1 MAPAP
6 MGVAND
12 RAPVNPYA
20 NYGNPVSGAEFVGRR
35 DRIQSIRNRT
45 FTLLETASVS
55 IVGPPRIG
63 KSSLAMYVR
72 DEFAAGSSVRGLIFV
87 PVWITVSDAGSEQA
101 LFRELARRVQGWLT
115 RRGLDTGH
123 AQAEYEALRAA
134 SSWDEM
140 QIQLKVYLEELRRTG
155 YQVVAVLDEFDAA
168 RKVFTHSAPFGLLR
182 AIAYEPEIRVALII
196 TSRRTLNDIVVRST
210 AELSTFPGIFGAPET
225 LGCFG
230 DDELTELI
238 ERSPYTGEG
247 LRKTLFAL
255 LERETGGQPFLSSAL
270 LSALHERW
278 AGHGPPASSEGI
290 EEHFTGAV
298 TDCGQLIAE
307 HHRTM
312 LELLREEGRL
322 TTLFEVLFGP
332 QVTADQ
338 PAAKR
343 LAQEGII
350 KESGDGWTAYSE
362 SFQQY
367 LSRLED
373 SLATE
378 SHILW
383 PMTEVGLRGALTA
396 GLRHSY
402 GDRWQSALADSHP
415 RLVRECERRRSHVP
429 GTHDEDLL
437 DYTYPDDLLTI
448 LKTYWHQV
456 EPFFGHSRQEWEARL
471 EFVKHMRTPLSHSRR
486 SKMSPQDLEKFRV
499 TCLEI
504 LKWLEA
510 ARAARAE

>member
-1 MAPAP
+1 M
-6 MGVAND
+6 
-12 RAPVNPYA
+12 
-20 NYGNPVSGAEFVGRR
+20 
-35 DRIQSIRNRT
+35 
-45 FTLLETASVS
+45 
-55 IVGPPRIG
+55 
-63 KSSLAMYVR
+63 
-72 DEFAAGSSVRGLIFV
+72 

-134 SSWDEM
+134 PSWDEM

-278 AGHGPPASSEGI
+278 ARHGPPASSDSI
-290 EEHFTGAV
+290 EERFTGAV
-298 TDCGQLIAE
+298 AECGQLIAE
-307 HHRTM
+307 RHRTM
-312 LELLREEGRL
+312 LELLREERRAHDALRGAVRAAGDSRPTRREAAGARRHHQGKRRRLDRLFRELPAVSPPAGRHL
-322 TTLFEVLFGP
+322 T
-332 QVTADQ
+332 
-338 PAAKR
+338 
-343 LAQEGII
+343 
-350 KESGDGWTAYSE
+350 
-362 SFQQY
+362 
-367 LSRLED
+367 
-373 SLATE
+373 TE
-378 SHILW
+378 SHMLW
-383 PMTEVGLRGALTA
+383 PKTEVGLRAALTA
-396 GLRHSY
+396 GLLYSY

-429 GTHDEDLL
+429 ETDDEDLL

-456 EPFFGHSRQEWEARL
+456 EPFFGHSRQEWETRL
-471 EFVKHMRTPLSHSRR
+471 EFLKRMRTPLSHSRR

-510 ARAARAE
+510 ARAARAN